1 MAQLIPDFSAAR
13 RVFTNRNF
21 AIFTAGNSVSVVG
34 VWVQRIAVGW
44 LTWDLT
50 HSAAWLGAVGM
61 AEFLPAIVMAPV
73 AGALAD
79 RLDRRRI
86 AVIGQILAM
95 AQASTLAALSI
106 TGAIVPIYIF
116 ALQLFSGFVQPLM
129 QTVRLVLVPTLLPR
143 ENVGSGIAITSLTF
157 NLARILGPALA
168 GVLITSVGVGYAF
181 AFNALTYLGVI
192 ATLLSLKIPAQLNQ
206 GIDPRPIF
214 SGLWTDIG
222 EGVRY
227 TFTHPILKWIM
238 PMVAITAT
246 LTWPLND
253 LMAGISDQE
262 FARGASGLAI
272 LSSAQGVGAIVGGLF
287 LAQHGNKDL
296 DWIFMA
302 AMGGVGI
309 LVALF
314 AITKIFWLA
323 VPLLAVLGVFHII
336 VGVGS
341 QTVAQTMAADHMRGR
356 TLSVWYTITRFGPA
370 MGALGLG
377 ILCQIFGFTFPILMA
392 GSVTLAAAIMFIY
405 KRRRAL

>member
-1 MAQLIPDFSAAR
+1 
-13 RVFTNRNF
+13 
-21 AIFTAGNSVSVVG
+21 
-34 VWVQRIAVGW
+34 
-44 LTWDLT
+44 
-50 HSAAWLGAVGM
+50 
-61 AEFLPAIVMAPV
+61 
-73 AGALAD
+73 
-79 RLDRRRI
+79 
-86 AVIGQILAM
+86 
-95 AQASTLAALSI
+95 
-106 TGAIVPIYIF
+106 
-116 ALQLFSGFVQPLM
+116 
-129 QTVRLVLVPTLLPR
+129 LLPR

-168 GVLITSVGVGYAF
+168 GALITSVGVGYAF

-192 ATLLSLKIPAQLNQ
+192 AALLSLKIPAQLNQ